1 MDYDNPAAGG
11 GGWGQDDHSDFTDS
25 EKSGKDKKE
34 KILLGSS
41 KKKDKEK
48 KKEKEKETKYN
59 QLGAESSNDEEDVKG
74 SGKSK
79 KKALKF
85 GLAKKDKKDK
95 KDKESKEK
103 ESDNKDSKETKKKEK
118 KDKPK
123 LKLKKSHKTDSDTD
137 KTSGK
142 TEATNFPP
150 IFGVALETAVER
162 SKCHDGVKLPLVVRE
177 CVHYIEQEGLTV
189 EGIYRSSGVKS
200 KITKLKAAYN
210 NRYYHNEA
218 RNLFWDNVKVFA
230 SYQASCE
237 AGQLRAR
244 GGGQPVQAVPAGAA
258 RAGADREAGAQVRGG
273 RAAADRRRPEAGP
286 HQPPGRAARV

>member
-25 EKSGKDKKE
+25 EKSGKDKKD

-95 KDKESKEK
+95 KDKENKEK
-103 ESDNKDSKETKKKEK
+103 ESDIKDSKDTKKKEK

-142 TEATNFPP
+142 AEATNFPP

-210 NRYYHNEA
+210 NRY
-218 RNLFWDNVKVFA
+218 
-230 SYQASCE
+230 
-237 AGQLRAR
+237 
-244 GGGQPVQAVPAGAA
+244 
-258 RAGADREAGAQVRGG
+258 
-273 RAAADRRRPEAGP
+273 
-286 HQPPGRAARV
+286 